1 MFVFVYCD
9 AHHHPSIHLCLLLF
23 FCNHFWPGALWHC
36 MLFNSLVSCFF
47 LSYTVFFYRVYDK
60 IWKSCHCDTLPKCLL
75 YHCTH
80 WQQRNLISSYLWSE
94 SCLRNWLALRVQG
107 RSWKD
112 AEPEPLRRAHGPPDL
127 RWTGRALRSLSW
139 SQASDNDVPKRGRRA
154 HVNTVRSI
162 LYRLYYIL

>member
-47 LSYTVFFYRVYDK
+47 LSYTVFFIVYMIK
-60 IWKSCHCDTLPKCLL
+60 YESHVTVTHYPNV
-75 YHCTH
+75 YCTTVH
-80 WQQRNLISSYLWSE
+80 TDSKEILSSYLWSE